1 MGLPTVSVVIPAF
14 NEESAVADVVNE
26 YREALSE
33 LGGEFEIIVVDDGS
47 TDGTRTAA
55 TNAGA
60 DVIGPPSN
68 MGYGHSLRRGIRAA
82 RHEWVLITDADDT
95 YPATT
100 AARLVEIAEHYDMVV
115 AARTGRHFHGPPLR
129 RLARWLLILLASFVT
144 GRHIPDVNSGLRI
157 FRRDAVLRYFDILST
172 GFSFSTGL
180 TLAMISDGLG
190 VHFISSEYRARE
202 GKSKIRAGRDSLR
215 MLQVIVQAA
224 VRHNPIKIFTLL
236 TAFTWAVAAVLIV
249 LWTIGGSGS
258 LLLAGLLGIFFGI
271 LIFGQG
277 LIAEASRGRR
287 S

>member
-1 MGLPTVSVVIPAF
+1 VSNPAVSVVIPAF
-14 NEESAVADVVNE
+14 NEERAVANVVND
-26 YREALSE
+26 YRRALSG

-47 TDGTRTAA
+47 TDGTRAA
-55 TNAGA
+55 AVGAGA
-60 DVIGPPSN
+60 DVLGPPSN

-82 RHEWVLITDADDT
+82 QHEWILITDADNT
-95 YPATT
+95 YPAAT
-100 AARLVEIAEHYDMVV
+100 ATRLVEMADHYDMVV
-115 AARTGRHFHGPPLR
+115 AARTGRYFHGSLVR

-157 FRRDAVLRYFDILST
+157 FRKDAVLRYFDILST

-190 VHFISSEYRARE
+190 VHFISSKYRARE
-202 GKSKIRAGRDSLR
+202 GESKIRAGRDSLR

-236 TAFTWAVAAVLIV
+236 TAFTWIVAVLLIV
-249 LWTIGGSGS
+249 LWAIGGSGT
-258 LLLAGLLGIFFGI
+258 LLLAGLIGLFFGI